1 MVEKIGIYKMVLNE
15 EIMFQIELYSVN
27 NESEVIY
34 SGDVP
39 KNHLERIKK
48 INEEYK
54 QAMME
59 EFVKILPGKE
69 MIDGKPI
76 TKKQLGKFFVCY
88 VDRVPKEEVEKMK
101 EYDRK
106 MREESKYLKDFKFVT
121 FVNG

>member
-1 MVEKIGIYKMVLNE
+1 MVLDD
-15 EIMFQIELYSVN
+15 EIMFKIELYSVN
-27 NESEVIY
+27 NKSEIVY

-39 KNHLERIKK
+39 KKLLDQIKK
-48 INEEYK
+48 INEEYRRS
-54 QAMME
+54 MME

-69 MIDGKPI
+69 MVDGKPI
-76 TKKQLGKFFVCY
+76 TKKQLGGFFVCY

-121 FVNG
+121 FVKG